1 MQGHFRAA
9 CISLLLAVPSVFAA
23 AQTANSA
30 VLDLHHVLGSGY
42 ACGVARPLQF
52 LSEEELVVLAGP
64 TKTCYDHVS
73 DLELVAFSLDG
84 RVLARRRW
92 ASTDSGLALVPQRL
106 VLPDAGGVEVLDTNL
121 KTIQTVRVGAKRQ
134 FPVITATDTGIL
146 SIESNGRKDFFAGTP
161 LRPVKPPPD
170 PPASGDTQIVSTLD
184 GSWRLLRQGNS
195 LVEVRDGARPRIF
208 ADLSW
213 VIPPCR
219 QHGLCEADESSTHFQ
234 TVLGKRS
241 RVLITSVGSRMPVTG
256 TFGLLPYFR
265 VEIFDLDSGAEVY
278 REEDEFRA
286 RARVAVLSPDGD
298 VVVVSDGYTAVVHR
312 LDR

>member
-1 MQGHFRAA
+1 MHGHLRAA
-9 CISLLLAVPSVFAA
+9 CLSLLLALPFACAA

-30 VLDLHHVLGSGY
+30 VLDLHHVLGSEC
-42 ACGVARPLQF
+42 ACSVARPLQF
-52 LSEEELVVLAGP
+52 LAEEELVVLAGP
-64 TKTCYDHVS
+64 TRTCYDHVS
-73 DLELVAFSLDG
+73 ELELVAFSLDG
-84 RVLARRRW
+84 KVLARRPW
-92 ASTDSGLALVPQRL
+92 GSTDSGLILTPQRL
-106 VLPDAGGVEVLDTNL
+106 ALPVAGGVEVLDTDL
-121 KTIQTVRVGAKRQ
+121 KTIQTLRVGTKRE
-134 FPVITATDTGIL
+134 FPAIAATDTGIL
-146 SIESNGRKDFFAGTP
+146 SIEVAGRKTFYAGTP

-170 PPASGDTQIVSTLD
+170 PAASGDTQIVSTLD
-184 GSWRLLRQGNS
+184 GSWRLLRQGDS
-195 LVEVRDGARPRIF
+195 LVEVREGARPRTF

-219 QHGLCEADESSTHFQ
+219 QHGLCEADDSSTHFQ
-234 TVLGKRS
+234 TVHGRRN

-265 VEIFDLDSGAEVY
+265 VQVFDLDTGAEVY

-286 RARVAVLSPDGD
+286 RDRVSALSPDGD